1 MTMTMTMRCM
11 LKNVLWS
18 LLGLLCALS
27 APSANAQYRR
37 SDRDTIRVRE
47 VTTSHTALAAPTGKV
62 ELRSEHDATIALSF
76 GRADSARA
84 WYESLRIAMVSPQ
97 GRQEPA
103 TREALRRPFALLFDA
118 RGRVQ
123 TLSAPELPAA
133 FESVSDLS
141 HQFDDLLIRLPSAP
155 LTLGLTWADTAVVET
170 RGDKDAYFRSER
182 VIRSRVVR
190 DTMIG
195 SGSAWVIESV
205 QRNTI
210 SGTQRVKGQ
219 PLLVR
224 TKLTGADSGVVV
236 FSVRDGRMLARQRVG
251 RFAGT
256 LTYEGGPQPVV
267 VPMEQRYENSVR
279 RIP

>member
-1 MTMTMTMRCM
+1 MINGMT
-11 LKNVLWS
+11 WS
-18 LLGLLCALS
+18 VLGLMCAFS
-27 APSANAQYRR
+27 ATSASAQYRR
-37 SDRDTIRVRE
+37 SDSDTIRVRE
-47 VTTSHTALAAPTGKV
+47 VTTSRTALTAPTGTV

-103 TREALRRPFALLFDA
+103 TREALLRPFVLSFDA

-123 TLSAPELPAA
+123 TLSAPEFPAS
-133 FESVSDLS
+133 FESVTELS
-141 HQFDDLLIRLPSAP
+141 HQFDDLLVRLPSAP
-155 LTLGLTWADTAVVET
+155 LALGLMWADTAVVET
-170 RGDKDAYFRSER
+170 RGANDAYFRGER

-195 SGSAWVIESV
+195 SETAWVIESV

-224 TKLTGADSGVVV
+224 TTMSGSDSGLVV
-236 FSVRDGRMLARQRVG
+236 FSTQSGRMLARQRVG
-251 RFAGT
+251 SLAGT
-256 LTYEGGPQPVV
+256 VTYEGGPQPVV
-267 VPMEQRYENSVR
+267 LPMETRYENSVR